1 MEIHVHV
8 HTFSGFIHVQYMYFI
23 IMVYSTCTCKYN
35 VYYMYM
41 YTVYINL
48 AGKYF
53 IHVSSCQLHSGTGL
67 YTIVCNHCNV
77 HVDNNQVYK
86 CLVCNK

>member
-23 IMVYSTCTCKYN
+23 IMVYSTCKYN

-67 YTIVCNHCNV
+67 YTIVCNHFNV